1 MFTGIYTPLQDGA
14 SPLFIAS
21 QEGHSEVVDVLLKN
35 GADINQPMNVGRGL
49 TYIWYTHS
57 VCSSLI
63 PLTQDGATPLYVASE
78 NGHSDTVNTLI
89 RNGADI
95 NQPANVGRGLTY
107 GTLILYV
114 HHLFLSHRLV
124 QHLCT

>member
-1 MFTGIYTPLQDGA
+1 MHSEGYCLPAVAQVLVVLQSIDLYTPLQDGA

-21 QEGHSEVVDVLLKN
+21 QEGQSEVVDVLVKN
-35 GADINQPMNVGRGL
+35 GVDINQPR
-49 TYIWYTHS
+49 
-57 VCSSLI
+57 
-63 PLTQDGATPLYVASE
+63 
-78 NGHSDTVNTLI
+78 
-89 RNGADI
+89 
-95 NQPANVGRGLTY
+95 NVGRGLTY